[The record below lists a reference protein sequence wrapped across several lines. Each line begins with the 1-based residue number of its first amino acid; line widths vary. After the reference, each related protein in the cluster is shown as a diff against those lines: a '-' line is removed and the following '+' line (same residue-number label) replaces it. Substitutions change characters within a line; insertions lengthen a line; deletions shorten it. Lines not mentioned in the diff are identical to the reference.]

1 MTLAFEKDYVTTF
14 YKTARRGGLIDF
26 LEGGGRESFTG
37 VKEPKLLPP
46 RQEVCSAAPPSLED
60 TLSGESGELPPL

>member
-1 MTLAFEKDYVTTF
+1 M
-14 YKTARRGGLIDF
+14 IDF

-46 RQEVCSAAPPSLED
+46 GQEVCSAAPPSLED